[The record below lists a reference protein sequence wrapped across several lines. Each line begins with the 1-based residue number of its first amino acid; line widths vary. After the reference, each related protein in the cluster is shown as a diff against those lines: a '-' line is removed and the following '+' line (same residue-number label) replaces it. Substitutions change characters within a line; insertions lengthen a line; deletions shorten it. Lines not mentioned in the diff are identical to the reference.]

1 MMISRNKLNI
11 RKPENA
17 GKKNSMK
24 KLLAILGMT
33 SATIFHCSLPVAQEL
48 ESIRLTD
55 VIKSQ
60 GTGNID
66 LFKNVSASQL
76 EQLRLDNDGQ
86 LVFGVDINEAASGTE
101 KASTQA
107 VTVKYV
113 VLTIGFEDGSQQVYD
128 ATSGW
133 FTETYTLVA
142 EAPGTT
148 RSTYYTLLGES
159 GSSRITSNNT
169 VQDTFDSTLKIA
181 ITETLFSEGGNNA
194 SSATLQV
201 GLLQTNESLGDPEAF
216 YDFSA
221 GFEDL
226 ALLSAVDA
234 SFIDDYGAGYE
245 EAPMLVLTNP
255 PVEVDLLAVDTWNH
269 FPTANTFYL
278 VGYEDLY
285 PAKGDYDFNDLTVA
299 YQVKYG
305 LNVEGDVVA
314 IQGLAYLI
322 TRGSAY
328 SHDWHLGIDL
338 PGNTSGTLSC
348 TTHFPPDYISRGFT
362 DTLSQDCSSTPQAD
376 INGNLDLIVF
386 EDTLNLY
393 RDPAGSL
400 FVNTSSIPGNWN
412 LRYFEGPKSE
422 FRLDLASPTPMSSI
436 MPAPFDPFVHVLDT
450 NKLIRLLEVDPSYQD
465 ENGYPFGMLLT
476 ATWKPAIAAYNVG
489 TPYQYFD
496 PFVQSKGVTNA
507 NWYETY
513 VPDYI
518 VDIPT
523 ADVWAW

>member
-476 ATWKPAIAAYNVG
+476 AIWKPAIAAYNVG
-489 TPYQYFD
+489 IPYQNFD
-496 PFVQSKGVTNA
+496 PFVQSKGITNT
-507 NWYETY
+507 NWYESY
-513 VPDYI
+513 ISEFI

>member
-1 MMISRNKLNI
+1 
-11 RKPENA
+11 
-17 GKKNSMK
+17 MK
-24 KLLAILGMT
+24 KLVATLGAALAVM
-33 SATIFHCSLPVAQEL
+33 SYCHLPAAQEL
-48 ESIRLTD
+48 GSVRLTD

-60 GTGNID
+60 GTGNINLLKD
-66 LFKNVSASQL
+66 VSASQL
-76 EQLRLDNDGQ
+76 EQLRANNDGQ

-107 VTVKYV
+107 VTISYV
-113 VLTIGFEDGSQQVYD
+113 VLTIGFEDGSQQIYD

-133 FTETYTLVA
+133 LTETYTLVA

-159 GSSRITSNNT
+159 GSSRITSSNYIQN
-169 VQDTFDSTLKIA
+169 TFDSTLKIA
-181 ITETLFSEGGNNA
+181 VPGVLFSDGGNNA
-194 SSATLQV
+194 SSATLQI

-226 ALLSAVDA
+226 ALLNAVDA
-234 SFIDDYGAGYE
+234 SFIDDYNAGHE

-255 PVEVDLLAVDTWNH
+255 PVEVDLMAVDTWNH

-305 LNVEGDVVA
+305 LNVDGDVVA

-328 SHDWHLGIDL
+328 SHDWRLGIDL
-338 PGNTSGTLSC
+338 PSNTSGTLSC
-348 TTHFPPDYISRGFT
+348 TTHFPTDYISRGFAT
-362 DTLSQDCSSTPQAD
+362 TLSQSCSSTPQVD
-376 INGNLDLIVF
+376 VSGNLDLIVF
-386 EDTLNLY
+386 ENTLELY

-422 FRLDLASPTPMSSI
+422 FRLDLESPTPMSSI
-436 MPAPFDPFVHVLDT
+436 MSAPFDPYVHVLDT
-450 NKLIRLLEVDPSYQD
+450 NRLIHLLEVDPSYQD
-465 ENGYPFGMLLT
+465 EDGYPFGMLLT

-489 TPYQYFD
+489 IPYQNFD
-496 PFVQSKGVTNA
+496 PFVKSKGVTNA

-513 VPDYI
+513 ISDYI

>member
-1 MMISRNKLNI
+1 
-11 RKPENA
+11 
-17 GKKNSMK
+17 MK
-24 KLLAILGMT
+24 KIVATLSTALAAL
-33 SATIFHCSLPVAQEL
+33 SYPHFSSSQEL

-66 LFKNVSASQL
+66 LFKDLGASEL

-86 LVFGVDINEAASGTE
+86 LIFGVDINEAASGTE

-113 VLTIGFEDGSQQVYD
+113 LLNIGFEDGSQQVYD
-128 ATSGW
+128 ATTGW
-133 FTETYTLVA
+133 FTESYTLVA

-159 GSSRITSNNT
+159 GSSRITSNNAI
-169 VQDTFDSTLKIA
+169 QDTFDSTLKIA
-181 ITETLFSEGGNNA
+181 ITETLFSDGGNNA
-194 SSATLQV
+194 SSATLQI
-201 GLLQTNESLGDPEAF
+201 GLLQTNEGMGDPEAF
-216 YDFSA
+216 YDFSG

-226 ALLSAVDA
+226 ALLSKVDT
-234 SFIDDYGAGYE
+234 SFIDDYDAGYE

-255 PVEVDLLAVDTWNH
+255 PVEVDLMAVDTWNY

-305 LNVEGDVVA
+305 LNVDGDVVA

-328 SHDWHLGIDL
+328 SHDWHLGIEL
-338 PGNTSGTLSC
+338 PESAHGTLSC
-348 TTHFPPDYISRGFT
+348 TTYFPPDYISRGFT
-362 DTLSQDCSSTPQAD
+362 TTLSQSCSSANP
-376 INGNLDLIVF
+376 INISGSLDLLLF

-400 FVNTSSIPGNWN
+400 FVNTHSIPGNWN
-412 LRYFEGPKSE
+412 LRYYDGPKSE

-436 MPAPFDPFVHVLDT
+436 MSAPFDPYLQVLDT
-450 NKLIRLLEVDPSYQD
+450 NRLIRLLEVDPSYQD

-489 TPYQYFD
+489 IPYQNFD
-496 PFVQSKGVTNA
+496 PFVQSKGATNT

-513 VPDYI
+513 LSEYI

>member
-1 MMISRNKLNI
+1 MNSGKTQATRQQKIAENKI
-11 RKPENA
+11 
-17 GKKNSMK
+17 SMK
-24 KLLAILGMT
+24 KLIATLGTALATLSYCHF
-33 SATIFHCSLPVAQEL
+33 SAAQEL
-48 ESIRLTD
+48 SSIRLTD

-66 LFKNVSASQL
+66 LFKDASASQL
-76 EQLRLDNDGQ
+76 EQLRADNDGQ
-86 LVFGVDINEAASGTE
+86 LVFAVDINEAASGTE

-113 VLTIGFEDGSQQVYD
+113 LLTIGFEDGSEQVYD

-133 FTETYTLVA
+133 FTETFTLVA

-159 GSSRITSNNT
+159 GSSRITSNNAI
-169 VQDTFDSTLKIA
+169 QNAFDSTLKIA
-181 ITETLFSEGGNNA
+181 VPDTLFSEGGNNA
-194 SSATLQV
+194 SSAKLQV
-201 GLLQTNESLGDPEAF
+201 VLLQTNEALGDPEAF
-216 YDFSA
+216 YDFSG

-226 ALLSAVDA
+226 ALLNALDT
-234 SFIDDYGAGYE
+234 SFIDTYGAGYE
-245 EAPMLVLTNP
+245 EAPMLALTNP
-255 PVEVDLLAVDTWNH
+255 PVEVDLMAVDTWNY

-285 PAKGDYDFNDLTVA
+285 PVKGDYDFNDLTVA

-305 LNVEGDVVA
+305 LNVDGDVVA
-314 IQGLAYLI
+314 IQGQAYLI

-338 PGNTSGTLSC
+338 PGNTGGTLSC

-362 DTLSQDCSSTPQAD
+362 TTLSQDCSSNNPTDAS
-376 INGNLDLIVF
+376 GNLDLIVF

-400 FVNTSSIPGNWN
+400 FVNSQSIPGNWN
-412 LRYFEGPKSE
+412 LRYFDGPKSE
-422 FRLDLASPTPMSSI
+422 FRLDLAAPTPMSSI
-436 MPAPFDPFVHVLDT
+436 MPAPFDPYLHVLDT
-450 NKLIRLLEVDPSYQD
+450 NKLVRLLEVDPSYQD
-465 ENGYPFGMLLT
+465 ESGYPFGMLLT
-476 ATWKPAIAAYNVG
+476 ATWKPPIERSDLAI
-489 TPYQYFD
+489 PYQNFAA
-496 PFVQSKGVTNA
+496 FVQSKGVTNA

-513 VPDYI
+513 ISYQI
-518 VDIPT
+518 VDIP
-523 ADVWAW
+523 APDVWAW

>member
-1 MMISRNKLNI
+1 MISGEITTTRQ
-11 RKPENA
+11 RKIAEYKT
-17 GKKNSMK
+17 GMK
-24 KLLAILGMT
+24 KLVATLSMVLSVLSYSHL
-33 SATIFHCSLPVAQEL
+33 SAAQEL
-48 ESIRLTD
+48 ASIRLTD

-66 LFKNVSASQL
+66 LFKDISASQL
-76 EQLRLDNDGQ
+76 EQLRAANDGQ

-159 GSSRITSNNT
+159 GSSRITSNNSI
-169 VQDTFDSTLKIA
+169 QDTFDSTLKIA
-181 ITETLFSEGGNNA
+181 VTDTLFSDGGNNA
-194 SSATLQV
+194 SSATLRI
-201 GLLQTNESLGDPEAF
+201 GLLQTNEALGDPEAF
-216 YDFSA
+216 YDFSG

-226 ALLSAVDA
+226 ALLDAVDA
-234 SFIDDYGAGYE
+234 SFIDDYNAGHE

-255 PVEVDLLAVDTWNH
+255 PVEIDLMAVDTWNY

-299 YQVKYG
+299 YRVKYG
-305 LNVEGDVVA
+305 LNVDGDVVA

-338 PGNTSGTLSC
+338 PANTSGTLSC
-348 TTHFPPDYISRGFT
+348 TTYFPPDYISRGFT
-362 DTLSQDCSSTPQAD
+362 TTLSQDCSSTPQAD
-376 INGNLDLIVF
+376 VSGNLDLIVF
-386 EDTLNLY
+386 EDTLNIY

-400 FVNTSSIPGNWN
+400 FVNTASIPGNWN
-412 LRYFEGPKSE
+412 LRYFDGPKSE
-422 FRLDLASPTPMSSI
+422 FRLDLASPTPMASI
-436 MPAPFDPFVHVLDT
+436 MSAPFDPFVHVLDT
-450 NKLIRLLEVDPSYQD
+450 NRLIRLLEVDPSYQD

-489 TPYQYFD
+489 IPYQNFD

>member
-1 MMISRNKLNI
+1 MIINEILTTKYRDTIES
-11 RKPENA
+11 
-17 GKKNSMK
+17 KNSMK
-24 KLLAILGMT
+24 KIVATLGMALAVF
-33 SATIFHCSLPVAQEL
+33 SYSHFSSAQEL
-48 ESIRLTD
+48 VSILLTD

-60 GTGNID
+60 GTGNIN
-66 LFKNVSASQL
+66 LFKDVSARQL

-86 LVFGVDINEAASGTE
+86 LVFAVDINEAASGTE

-107 VTVKYV
+107 VTVEYV
-113 VLTIGFEDGSQQVYD
+113 ILTIGFEDGSQQVYD
-128 ATSGW
+128 ATSDW
-133 FTETYTLVA
+133 FTETSTLVA
-142 EAPGTT
+142 GAPGTT
-148 RSTYYTLLGES
+148 RSPYYTLLGES

-169 VQDTFDSTLKIA
+169 VQGNFDSTLKLA
-181 ITETLFSEGGNNA
+181 VTETLFSEGGNNA
-194 SSATLQV
+194 VSATLQV

-216 YDFSA
+216 YDFSG

-226 ALLSAVDA
+226 ALLNAADA
-234 SFIDDYGAGYE
+234 SFIDNYGAGYE

-255 PVEVDLLAVDTWNH
+255 PVEVDLMAVDTWNY

-305 LNVEGDVVA
+305 LNVDGDVIA
-314 IQGLAYLI
+314 IQGRAYLI

-328 SHDWHLGIDL
+328 SHDWRLGIEL
-338 PGNTSGTLSC
+338 PANTAGTLSC
-348 TTHFPPDYISRGFT
+348 TTYLPPDYISRGFAT
-362 DTLSQDCSSTPQAD
+362 SLSQNCSDSNSGAVS
-376 INGNLDLIVF
+376 GNLDLVVF

-400 FVNTSSIPGNWN
+400 FVNTSSIPGKWN
-412 LRYFEGPKSE
+412 LRYFDGPKSE

-436 MPAPFDPFVHVLDT
+436 MSAPFDPYLHVLNTDRV
-450 NKLIRLLEVDPSYQD
+450 IHLLEVDPSYQD
-465 ENGYPFGMLLT
+465 EDGYPFGMLLT
-476 ATWKPAIAAYNVG
+476 ATWKPAIAAYDVG
-489 TPYQYFD
+489 IPYQNFN
-496 PFVQSKGVTNA
+496 PFVQSKGVTNTD
-507 NWYETY
+507 WYETY
-513 VPDYI
+513 LSEFI

>member
-1 MMISRNKLNI
+1 MIIRRNRLTVQQSKNTEKKSRM
-11 RKPENA
+11 
-17 GKKNSMK
+17 KN
-24 KLLAILGMT
+24 LLATLVT
-33 SATIFHCSLPVAQEL
+33 SATLFYCSLSAAQAL
-48 ESIRLTD
+48 ESVRLTD
-55 VIKSQ
+55 VIKSR
-60 GTGNID
+60 GTGDID
-66 LFKNVSASQL
+66 LFKDLNASQL
-76 EQLRLDNDGQ
+76 EQLRLDNNGQ
-86 LVFGVDINEAASGTE
+86 LVFGVDINEAANGTE
-101 KASTQA
+101 KATTQA

-113 VLTIGFEDGSQQVYD
+113 ILTIGFEDGSQQVYD

-133 FTETYTLVA
+133 FTETSTLVA
-142 EAPGTT
+142 EAPGTA

-159 GSSRITSNNT
+159 GSSRITSNND
-169 VQDTFDSTLKIA
+169 VQNTFDSTLKIE

-194 SSATLQV
+194 SSANLQV
-201 GLLQTNESLGDPEAF
+201 GLLETNETLGDPEAF

-226 ALLSAVDA
+226 AVLNAVDA
-234 SFIDDYGAGYE
+234 AFIDDYGAGYE

-255 PVEVDLLAVDTWNH
+255 PVEVDLMAVDTWNH

-305 LNVEGDVVA
+305 LNVDGDVVA

-328 SHDWHLGIDL
+328 SHDWHLGIKL
-338 PGNTSGTLSC
+338 PGSARGTLSC
-348 TTHFPPDYISRGFT
+348 TTYFPPDYISRGFST
-362 DTLSQDCSSTPQAD
+362 TLSQDCSSTPQAEV
-376 INGNLDLIVF
+376 NGDLDLVIF

-400 FVNTSSIPGNWN
+400 FVNTSSIPGKWN
-412 LRYFEGPKSE
+412 LRYFDGPKSE
-422 FRLDLASPTPMSSI
+422 FRLDLVSPTPMSSI
-436 MPAPFDPFVHVLDT
+436 MSAPFDPFVHVLNT
-450 NKLIRLLEVDPSYQD
+450 NRLIRLLEVDPSYQD
-465 ENGYPFGMLLT
+465 EDGYPFGMLLT
-476 ATWKPAIAAYNVG
+476 AAWKPAIAAYNVG
-489 TPYQYFD
+489 TPYQNFD

-513 VPDYI
+513 LSDYI
-518 VDIPT
+518 VDIPP
-523 ADVWAW
+523 AAVWAW